1 MPYVYRG
8 ENPCNDSGIFFP
20 GTHPYRGYSVKAKGI
35 AKDLFGTY
43 ENYVL
48 PVQQLQEK
56 EDLIGAF
63 EWLRDYE
70 QDIRKDLSNVMPA
83 YKERALSIGREI
95 ESL

>member
-1 MPYVYRG
+1 M
-8 ENPCNDSGIFFP
+8 
-20 GTHPYRGYSVKAKGI
+20 GYSVKAKGI

-48 PVQQLQEK
+48 PVQQLQKK

-70 QDIRKDLSNVMPA
+70 QDIRKDLGNVMPA